1 MQQLKYSTV
10 IATLT
15 LCWESS
21 LTVNSEEEK
30 KITDSFRSETMNITE
45 FKIISEYN
53 ASLRM
58 LGKKYRQDG
67 GKKMKAKLALL

>member
-1 MQQLKYSTV
+1 MLQLKNFTI
-10 IATLT
+10 IAILT

-30 KITDSFRSETMNITE
+30 NITDSFRSETMNITE

-53 ASLRM
+53 ASVRM
-58 LGKKYRQDG
+58 LGKKYKQDG

>member
-1 MQQLKYSTV
+1 
-10 IATLT
+10 
-15 LCWESS
+15 
-21 LTVNSEEEK
+21 
-30 KITDSFRSETMNITE
+30 MNITE

-53 ASLRM
+53 AILRM

>member
-1 MQQLKYSTV
+1 M
-10 IATLT
+10 

-21 LTVNSEEEK
+21 LTVNSEEGK
-30 KITDSFRSETMNITE
+30 KKRPDSFRSETMNITE

-53 ASLRM
+53 AILRM